1 MVSTFVYLQPVLTAV
16 MAISILGERPSARL
30 IPSAV
35 LIAAGVAVTIH
46 EQRARERGPSPAD
59 QSMVEV

>member
-1 MVSTFVYLQPVLTAV
+1 
-16 MAISILGERPSARL
+16 
-30 IPSAV
+30 V

>member
-1 MVSTFVYLQPVLTAV
+1 
-16 MAISILGERPSARL
+16 MAIPILGERPSARL
-30 IPSAV
+30 IPSAA
-35 LIAAGVAVTIH
+35 LIAVGVAVTIH